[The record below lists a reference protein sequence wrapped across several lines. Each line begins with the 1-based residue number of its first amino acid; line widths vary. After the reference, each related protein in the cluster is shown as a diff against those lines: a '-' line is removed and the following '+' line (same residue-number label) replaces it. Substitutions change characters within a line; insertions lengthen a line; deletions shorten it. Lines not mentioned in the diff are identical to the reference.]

1 VRRNANGGTVEGM
14 SSLVESI
21 AARQPLRDPTAA
33 LLRLIGIASLSF
45 VVGRFAIG
53 SNAAVV
59 AAAAALIVFLVSV
72 ALLAPL
78 SMLYGALVWLVAL
91 GFLRRVAYDF
101 GFTYYHDPLLLI
113 GPAAVGMLVLVAAR
127 RGAFSEL
134 TALSGTVLALNL
146 LFLAGALNPLQ
157 GSPLV
162 GAAGLL
168 FTLIP
173 TLGFWIGRGLLDTRV
188 FSTIVKLTLGLALVV
203 AGYGF
208 YQIFHGFPSWDLSW
222 IQRSN
227 YNALYVFATNQ
238 VGTYRPFGTLASAQE
253 FVLLLAIGVVACI
266 SYLLCRRGHRAFLL
280 AAFAFLV
287 VGVVYGSSRSAV
299 VTLGAAVALTLAAR
313 RALSLPLAATL
324 GAGLLV
330 LLPVAISPLLP
341 AVSNGSPLLAHQ
353 IQGLANPLNPQAS
366 TLRSHLSLFETGI
379 RSAVSH
385 PLGRGPGSVTLA
397 ADRFGSLQGGQTEAD
412 PSNAAVAL
420 GIPGLLLFVALFA
433 LAFRCVYSVAVARS
447 DPVSLAAL
455 GILTVTSL
463 QWLNGGLYAVSLIT
477 WIALGWSDRAFTR
490 LRTASVPQRSP

>member
-1 VRRNANGGTVEGM
+1 MT
-14 SSLVESI
+14 SFVESI
-21 AARQPLRDPTAA
+21 AARQPLREPTAA
-33 LLRLIGIASLSF
+33 LLRLIAIVCLSF
-45 VVGRFAIG
+45 VAGRFAIG
-53 SNAAVV
+53 SNAALV
-59 AAAAALIVFLVSV
+59 AAAVALIVFLVSV
-72 ALLAPL
+72 AILAPL
-78 SMLYGALVWLVAL
+78 PMLYGALVWLVAL
-91 GFLRRVAYDF
+91 GFIRRVAYQL

-127 RGAFSEL
+127 RGAFSDL
-134 TALSGTVLALNL
+134 TALSGTVVALNL

-173 TLGFWIGRGLLDTRV
+173 MLGFWIGRGLVDTRV
-188 FSTIVKLTLGLALVV
+188 LSTIVKLTLGLALAV

-238 VGTYRPFGTLASAQE
+238 VGTYRSFGTLASAQE

-266 SYLLCRRGHRAFLL
+266 SYLLCRRGHRVLLL
-280 AAFAFLV
+280 AAIAFLV
-287 VGVVYGSSRSAV
+287 VGIVYGSSRGVV
-299 VTLGAAVALTLAAR
+299 VTLGAAVALTVAAR

-324 GAGLLV
+324 GAGLLL
-330 LLPVAISPLLP
+330 LLPVALSPLVP
-341 AVSNGSPLLAHQ
+341 AVSNGSPLVAHQ
-353 IQGLANPLNPQAS
+353 IEGLANPLNPQAS
-366 TLRSHLSLFETGI
+366 TLRGHLSLVEDGI
-379 RSAVSH
+379 RSAVSD
-385 PLGRGPGSVTLA
+385 PLGQGPGSATLA
-397 ADRFGSLQGGQTEAD
+397 ASRFGSKQGNQTEAD
-412 PSNAAVAL
+412 PSNVAVAL

-433 LAFRCVYSVAVARS
+433 LAFRCAYSVAVARS

-477 WIALGWSDRAFTR
+477 WIALGWSDRAFSRVRAGTAHP
-490 LRTASVPQRSP
+490 RTS